1 MIEEKKETEKV
12 VISINDRLDSINK
25 DYQKIVGEIKQIEE
39 QMQNNHQQLTT
50 AKNERMQKGL
60 ELQGQIKL
68 LVDMG
73 AKPKPAPKLEEKKEE
88 KKEEVKK

>member
-1 MIEEKKETEKV
+1 MNEELKEVAKV
-12 VISINDRLDSINK
+12 AVSLDDRLEAINAE
-25 DYQKIVGEIKQIEE
+25 YQKMVGEIKQIEE
-39 QMQNNHQQLTT
+39 QMQKNHQQLTA

-73 AKPKPAPKLEEKKEE
+73 AKPKMPVEEPKVGEKVEEAK
-88 KKEEVKK
+88 